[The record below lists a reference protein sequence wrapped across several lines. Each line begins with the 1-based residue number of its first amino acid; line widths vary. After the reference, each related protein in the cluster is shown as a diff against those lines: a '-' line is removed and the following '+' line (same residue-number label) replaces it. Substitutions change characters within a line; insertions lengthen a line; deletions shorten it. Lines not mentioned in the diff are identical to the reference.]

1 MEVATGPFA
10 KRADRST
17 FRALTVL
24 VELGLLCACDRNH
37 TAYAFVFFTT
47 LHAGA
52 IA

>member
-10 KRADRST
+10 KPADRST
-17 FRALTVL
+17 FCALTVL
-24 VELGLLCACDRNH
+24 VELGLFSACDQNH
-37 TAYAFVFFTT
+37 TAYAFVLFTT